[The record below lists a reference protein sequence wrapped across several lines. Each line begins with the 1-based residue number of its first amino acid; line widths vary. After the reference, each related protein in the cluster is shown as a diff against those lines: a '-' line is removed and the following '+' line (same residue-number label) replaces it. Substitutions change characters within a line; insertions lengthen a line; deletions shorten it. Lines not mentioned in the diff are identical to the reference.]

1 MELIQFRYPFSSAE
15 ISVPQKLGRANV
27 HIGVSM
33 PYQYPWWE
41 NKSGTGPTNPS
52 VDIIINDKTFVMN
65 PNGILEF
72 ADLEITSFKI
82 DLNSIWGDE
91 AVLRETII
99 DIAYEDEE
107 V

>member
-1 MELIQFRYPFSSAE
+1 
-15 ISVPQKLGRANV
+15 
-27 HIGVSM
+27 
-33 PYQYPWWE
+33 
-41 NKSGTGPTNPS
+41 
-52 VDIIINDKTFVMN
+52 MN

-107 V
+107 I